1 MPKPDAAHLQTDKEL
16 AKLEKRIAKIYKEAA
31 DDLQSTI
38 DDYFAKFVKRDAKQK
53 ARLEA
58 GKITEQEYKQWRLAQ
73 MGRGERFK
81 ALQSR
86 VAERYTEANETA
98 VRYVNDATPGIYSLN
113 RNYSAYTIEK
123 VAGNVGF
130 DLWDEQTVKR
140 LIVENPEVMPYYPP
154 EKALKRGID
163 LAYGKKQISASVTS
177 SILQGKSIPGIAKD
191 LQTRIPDMNKAS
203 AIRTAR
209 TAVTGAQNAG
219 RMDSYVAA
227 EKMGIKVRKEWLA
240 TLDGRTRH
248 SHAMLDGQNADIDK
262 PFKVDGEEIMFPGD
276 TSAPGYLVY
285 NCFVGET
292 QIASDSKIVRS
303 YKHTYNGDLIEV
315 KTACGINF
323 TCTPNHPILTPYG
336 WVAAALLHNG
346 DNLVVTFDRN
356 TGSFR
361 RNSNIKHIHSSMK
374 ALYNSLQCFGLMS
387 RDSTLRINFH
397 GDIPTTN
404 VEVITKK
411 WLLRNNGN
419 SGVRQSINKFLLKN
433 ANKPLM
439 SQCPLMKHFGSV
451 CKAAFRF
458 ISGKCQTLAL
468 LWRSLLHPNV
478 HRFRTVSGRDI
489 GVTQD
494 TVNNL
499 TAKSETLGKVLDG
512 FSGEIAVDKV
522 VSVKII
528 PSGQTATHVYNL
540 QTENG
545 YYFVNSSIAQSKS
558 KCNGIFA
565 IAKNCRCT
573 MVAAVDGVD
582 TSNAQRRVRNPETG
596 KNELVSDMTYQE
608 WAGWKKKTEFTPAKT
623 TAEAEAY
630 AKEHIFSGAYLGKT
644 SYKGVDVD
652 MANGINET
660 LERIT
665 QKYGRKL
672 SGIEVVNPKTA
683 KGLKALGGSAD
694 APFATNSL
702 NGMVY
707 INKDIVKNANALKA
721 YTDKGDEAFKLVM
734 ANKGKLSGKM
744 RALAEIYEKAGK
756 DLVDS
761 SLEGMI
767 THEYGHYL
775 AVAINPKSDVVSKI
789 ADGMG
794 EHLVSGY
801 SQHNVREY
809 LAECFTEYER
819 GDRSKL
825 DPIVI
830 ELFEGA
836 IKR

>member
-31 DDLQSTI
+31 DDLQKTI

-58 GKITEQEYKQWRLAQ
+58 GEITEQEYKQWRLAQ
-73 MGRGERFK
+73 MVRGERFK

-130 DLWDEQTVKR
+130 DLWDERTVRR
-140 LIVENPEVMPYYPP
+140 LIVDNPEVMPYYPP
-154 EKALKRGID
+154 KKALKRGID

-177 SILQGKSIPGIAKD
+177 SILQGKSIPNIAKD
-191 LQTRIPDMNKAS
+191 LQTRIPDMNKTS

-227 EKMGIKVRKEWLA
+227 EKMGIKLKKSWLA
-240 TLDGRTRH
+240 TIDGRTRH
-248 SHAMLDGQNADIDK
+248 EHALLDGQTVDTDK
-262 PFKVDGEEIMFPGD
+262 PFKVDRYELMFPGD
-276 TSAPGYLVY
+276 
-285 NCFVGET
+285 
-292 QIASDSKIVRS
+292 
-303 YKHTYNGDLIEV
+303 
-315 KTACGINF
+315 
-323 TCTPNHPILTPYG
+323 
-336 WVAAALLHNG
+336 
-346 DNLVVTFDRN
+346 
-356 TGSFR
+356 
-361 RNSNIKHIHSSMK
+361 
-374 ALYNSLQCFGLMS
+374 
-387 RDSTLRINFH
+387 
-397 GDIPTTN
+397 
-404 VEVITKK
+404 
-411 WLLRNNGN
+411 
-419 SGVRQSINKFLLKN
+419 
-433 ANKPLM
+433 
-439 SQCPLMKHFGSV
+439 
-451 CKAAFRF
+451 
-458 ISGKCQTLAL
+458 
-468 LWRSLLHPNV
+468 
-478 HRFRTVSGRDI
+478 
-489 GVTQD
+489 
-494 TVNNL
+494 
-499 TAKSETLGKVLDG
+499 
-512 FSGEIAVDKV
+512 
-522 VSVKII
+522 
-528 PSGQTATHVYNL
+528 PSGPAHLTY
-540 QTENG
+540 
-545 YYFVNSSIAQSKS
+545 
-558 KCNGIFA
+558 
-565 IAKNCRCT
+565 NCRCALIAS
-573 MVAAVDGVD
+573 VEGVD
-582 TSNAQRRVRNPETG
+582 TSNAQRRVRNTETG
-596 KNELVSDMTYQE
+596 KNELVSDMTYSE

-623 TAEAEAY
+623 TEEAEAY

-644 SYKGVDVD
+644 SYKGIDVD

-665 QKYGRKL
+665 KKYGRKL

-775 AVAINPKSDVVSKI
+775 AVAINPKADVVSKI

-794 EHLVSGY
+794 DHLISGY

-825 DPIVI
+825 DPIVV